1 MHRFCCPKDRAQTD
15 AKWSLKRGVLVFE
28 SWDRRFRF
36 SVKGHVMIQVFT
48 GSWAL
53 FLGMFLLMVGNGL
66 QGTLLGL
73 RGDMEGFSTL
83 SLSIVMSA
91 YFLGF
96 LFSSRFTPELIRRVG
111 HVRVFAALGSLVSA
125 VLISYPILVEPWAW
139 AIGRVI
145 IGFCFCGVYI
155 TAESWLNDASSN
167 ENRGKSLSLYMIVQ
181 MAGIV
186 FAQWIVSRGDVS
198 GYVLFIIP
206 SILVSLAFAPVLLS
220 ARPMPAF
227 ETAKPMKI
235 KDLIAASPLACVGMF
250 MLGGVFSAQFGMSAV
265 YGSRAGLTVGEI
277 SLFVS
282 AIYVSALV
290 LQYPI
295 GWLSDRMD
303 RRVLIVWVSLIG
315 GTGSLLAFF
324 LPGNLYIIVASG
336 AIVGG
341 TSNPLYA
348 LLLAYANDRLDREDM
363 ASASGGL
370 LFINGVAAIAGPLIV
385 GVMMDAI
392 GVNGFWL
399 FMSLL
404 MLAVGVYGM
413 YRATQRT
420 STDWED
426 EQSSYV
432 PVSAASSTVAVELAQ
447 EVYLEGVED
456 DEQADQP
463 S

>member
-1 MHRFCCPKDRAQTD
+1 MF
-15 AKWSLKRGVLVFE
+15 
-28 SWDRRFRF
+28 
-36 SVKGHVMIQVFT
+36 QVFT

-53 FLGMFLLMVGNGL
+53 FVGMFMLMVGNGL

-73 RGDMEGFSTL
+73 RGEAEGFSTL
-83 SLSIVMSA
+83 ALSIVMSA

-111 HVRVFAALGSLVSA
+111 HVRVFAALGSLISA
-125 VLISYPILVEPWAW
+125 VLVAYPVLVEPWAW

-186 FAQWIVSRGDVS
+186 VAQWIVSRGDVS

-220 ARPMPAF
+220 VRPMPAF
-227 ETAKPMKI
+227 ETTKPMNVL
-235 KDLIAASPLACVGMF
+235 DLIKTSPLACFGMF
-250 MLGGVFSAQFGMSAV
+250 MLGGVFAAQFGMSAV
-265 YGSRAGLTVGEI
+265 YASRVGLTVGEV
-277 SLFVS
+277 SFFVS

-303 RRVLIVWVSLIG
+303 RRVLIIWISLVGGFGSLI
-315 GTGSLLAFF
+315 AFF
-324 LPGNLYIIVASG
+324 VPGSFFLIILSG

-348 LLLAYANDRLDREDM
+348 LLIAYANDYLQKEDM
-363 ASASGGL
+363 AAASGGL
-370 LFINGVAAIAGPLIV
+370 LFINGVGAIAGPLIV
-385 GVMMDAI
+385 GVMMDVI
-392 GVNGFWL
+392 GNNGFWL
-399 FMSLL
+399 FTAAL
-404 MLAVGVYGM
+404 MLMIGFYGL
-413 YRATQRT
+413 YRATQRSRSDMET
-420 STDWED
+420 ETVP
-426 EQSSYV
+426 YA
-432 PVSAASSTVAVELAQ
+432 PVSAASTPIAAELAQ
-447 EVYLEGVED
+447 EVYIEEETAMEEEAVH
-456 DEQADQP
+456 P
-463 S
+463 

>member
-1 MHRFCCPKDRAQTD
+1 M
-15 AKWSLKRGVLVFE
+15 L
-28 SWDRRFRF
+28 
-36 SVKGHVMIQVFT
+36 QVFT

-53 FLGMFLLMVGNGL
+53 FVGMFMLMVGNGL

-73 RGDMEGFSTL
+73 RGESEGFSTFA
-83 SLSIVMSA
+83 LSIVMSA

-111 HVRVFAALGSLVSA
+111 HVRVFAALGSMISA
-125 VLISYPILVEPWAW
+125 VLISYPVLVDPWAW

-167 ENRGKSLSLYMIVQ
+167 ENRGKSLSMYMIVQ

-186 FAQWIVSRGDVS
+186 FAQWIVTQGDIS
-198 GYVLFIIP
+198 GYTLFIVP

-220 ARPMPAF
+220 VRPMPAF
-227 ETAKPMKI
+227 ETTKPMKI
-235 KDLIAASPLACVGMF
+235 KHLISASPLACFGMF
-250 MLGGVFSAQFGMSAV
+250 MLGGVFAAQFGMSAV
-265 YGSRAGLTVGEI
+265 YGSRAGLTVSEI
-277 SLFVS
+277 TLFVS
-282 AIYVSALV
+282 SIYIAALV

-303 RRVLIVWVSLIG
+303 RRVLIIWLAMIGAAGSMIAFLVPGSFALI
-315 GTGSLLAFF
+315 L
-324 LPGNLYIIVASG
+324 VSG

-348 LLLAYANDRLDREDM
+348 LLIAYANDYLESEDM

-370 LFINGVAAIAGPLIV
+370 LFINGIGAIAGPLIV
-385 GVMMDAI
+385 GVMMDVI
-392 GVNGFWL
+392 GTNGFWL
-399 FMSLL
+399 FTATL
-404 MLAVGVYGM
+404 MFCVGAYGL
-413 YRATQRT
+413 YRMTQRSRT
-420 STDWED
+420 ELDIE
-426 EQSSYV
+426 EQVPYA
-432 PVSAASSTVAVELAQ
+432 PVSAASTPVAAELAQ
-447 EVYLEGVED
+447 EVYI
-456 DEQADQP
+456 DEEEQLVADG